1 MPHRSFYTLP
11 REMQNLDVFLPYIR
25 KTELCACN
33 WCVVV
38 PFDRGKGQK
47 AQQSRSTL
55 VDSRRCYSRTGSDT
69 KLKVWWLNNQV
80 SVYAWCEFQR
90 IRFTWSR
97 IKICERSETPKFWI
111 FRFLGIAVVW
121 KPICGKHWTPARLDS
136 GWKMTDFRWFPSSSI
151 SFISFVMMHTSRL
164 ICEVMQR
171 WAWLVRG
178 LIYFCTIFMLALKN
192 CS

>member
-1 MPHRSFYTLP
+1 MVPFWVCCSDDHIQKSVKKCVHPSVRNRCAKAWPIMPRRIQAAKCLTAVSTHSQGRCKTSY
-11 REMQNLDVFLPYIR
+11 LDVFLPYIR

-90 IRFTWSR
+90 ILFGWSR

-111 FRFLGIAVVW
+111 FRFLGIAVLW
-121 KPICGKHWTPARLDS
+121 KPICGKRRL
-136 GWKMTDFRWFPSSSI
+136 F
-151 SFISFVMMHTSRL
+151 L
-164 ICEVMQR
+164 C
-171 WAWLVRG
+171 
-178 LIYFCTIFMLALKN
+178 
-192 CS
+192 

>member
-1 MPHRSFYTLP
+1 MVIRFRLITAQGDAYRRNGSDWPPPKIWRWIEWRWVWVARISHSHGMKWSHFGYVVLMIISRNPSRNACIRQCGIAAQRLGLLCQEEFRP
-11 REMQNLDVFLPYIR
+11 QNASPQFLHTPKGDAKPPTFFDVFLPYIR

-90 IRFTWSR
+90 ILF
-97 IKICERSETPKFWI
+97 
-111 FRFLGIAVVW
+111 G
-121 KPICGKHWTPARLDS
+121 
-136 GWKMTDFRWFPSSSI
+136 
-151 SFISFVMMHTSRL
+151 
-164 ICEVMQR
+164 
-171 WAWLVRG
+171 
-178 LIYFCTIFMLALKN
+178 
-192 CS
+192 